1 MTTVPGQ
8 VSQFSLD
15 EAQTVARE
23 RFGVTGTVRALPAER
38 DQNFRLDDRSGPS
51 YVLKIAARSDGPR
64 VLAAQNAVLEH
75 LARVAPEL
83 GVPRVIRT
91 KEGEDIA
98 AIDGPSGGQRLA
110 RLLSYVPGRLLVDVA
125 PHAPELLTS
134 LGAFFGRLDHALA
147 GLTLPELSRGGD
159 FHWDLQA
166 AGAVIGPASLRDDR
180 RSRVA
185 EPSPR
190 AHSQRRERSQ
200 RVGHRHHVTGR
211 MCQWCDRLR

>member
-98 AIDGPSGGQRLA
+98 VLDAPGGERQQA
-110 RLLSYVPGRLLVDVA
+110 RLLSFVPGRLLVEVA
-125 PHAPELLTS
+125 PHTPELLTS
-134 LGAFFGRLDHALA
+134 LGVFFGRLDHALA

-166 AGAVIGPASLRDDR
+166 APASLRDDR